1 MTVDLK
7 YLKKSIGKT
16 LKFEVDYIT
25 KDFVFTDVFYAVLKE
40 VNDEDGIIVEELFVL
55 VGKNLQES
63 LQYQTRLLKKG
74 SFRLN
79 EEIPLNG

>member
-25 KDFVFTDVFYAVLKE
+25 KDFVFTDVFYAVLKK
-40 VNDEDGIIVEELFVL
+40 VNDEDNIIVEELFIL
-55 VGKNLQES
+55 VKEDYKDS
-63 LQYQTRLLKKG
+63 LEYQMRLLKKN
-74 SFRLN
+74 SFRIN
-79 EEIPLNG
+79 SEIPLNG